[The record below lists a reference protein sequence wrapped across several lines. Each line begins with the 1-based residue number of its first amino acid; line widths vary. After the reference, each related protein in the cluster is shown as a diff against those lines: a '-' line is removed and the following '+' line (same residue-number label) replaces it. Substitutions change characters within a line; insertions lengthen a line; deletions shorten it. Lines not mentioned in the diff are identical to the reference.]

1 MISRNAEL
9 GRDYS
14 KSHTITWHFLHIDI
28 KNVSYFKGINDSKMY
43 KNEFEVFIDLFL
55 YHFGF
60 VFISF
65 I

>member
-1 MISRNAEL
+1 MIEKCKK
-9 GRDYS
+9 Y
-14 KSHTITWHFLHIDI
+14 
-28 KNVSYFKGINDSKMY
+28 
-43 KNEFEVFIDLFL
+43 EFEVFIDLFL